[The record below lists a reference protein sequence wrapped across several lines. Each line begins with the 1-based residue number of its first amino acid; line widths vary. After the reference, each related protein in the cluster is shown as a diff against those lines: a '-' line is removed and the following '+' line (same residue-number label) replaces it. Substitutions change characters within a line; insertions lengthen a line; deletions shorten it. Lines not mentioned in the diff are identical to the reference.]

1 MIAGH
6 VFGPVPSRRLGL
18 SLGIDLVPYKNCTYD
33 CVYCECG
40 PTTVRTLT
48 RQTFFPFDEVRDDLR
63 RVLSSR
69 PQLDSVT
76 LAGSGEPTLSLS
88 LGDTIRCVKNEFPE
102 YVMSVLTNGSL
113 LSRPDVQDEL
123 MPADRVI
130 PTLTSA
136 FEVTFQQISRPH
148 PSLTIDTV
156 IRGLVQFRRR
166 YSGMLWL
173 EVFIIPGLNTTYRE
187 LNGLKSAIE
196 RINPDQ
202 VQLNTLDRPP
212 AEEWVRAATG
222 AELEYVKETLEWPDT
237 VIIGHHPS
245 TQGIIR
251 VNTGSAERILATL
264 RRRPSTIEDL
274 VRTTGLS
281 GGEVAKLLRALE
293 QGGHVTSQQGLRGVF
308 YMISG
313 GNHPGDV

>member
-1 MIAGH
+1 MITRH

-40 PTTVRTLT
+40 PTTVRTLS
-48 RQTFFPFDEVRDDLR
+48 RQAFFPFGEVREDLR

-88 LGDTIRCVKNEFPE
+88 LGDTIHYVKDEFPE

-123 MPADRVI
+123 IPADRVI

-136 FEVTFQQISRPH
+136 FEATFQQISRPH
-148 PSLTIDTV
+148 PSLSIDTV
-156 IRGLVQFRRR
+156 IQGLVQFRRR

-173 EVFIIPGLNTTYRE
+173 EVFIIPGLNTTYKE
-187 LNGLKSAIE
+187 LTGLKSAIE
-196 RINPDQ
+196 RIKPDQ

-222 AELEYVKETLEWPDT
+222 PELKYVKETLEWPDT
-237 VIIGHHPS
+237 VIIGHHS
-245 TQGIIR
+245 SSQGVSG
-251 VNTGSAERILATL
+251 VNTESAERILGTL
-264 RRRPSTIEDL
+264 RRRPSTIKDL

-281 GGEVAKLLRALE
+281 GGEVAKLLKALE
-293 QGGHVTSQQGLRGVF
+293 QIGQVTSQQGLRGVF

-313 GNHPGDV
+313 GNNPGDV